1 MKSANAHRIQT
12 ITLNEI
18 AATYK
23 AIQAEMDR
31 LEEEL
36 RPLKTMLEE
45 AATASPDNLLDL
57 PGYQVRVSPTEREVF
72 SLKTARERMGEQIFK
87 PFIRICRFNT
97 LRVVDKKAA

>member
-1 MKSANAHRIQT
+1 MKNVNAYRIQS
-12 ITLNEI
+12 ISLNEV

-45 AATASPDNLLDL
+45 AATASPNSFLDL
-57 PGYQVRVSPTEREVF
+57 PGYQVRISPTEREVF
-72 SLKTARERMGEQIFK
+72 SLKTARERMGEQILK
-87 PFIRICRFNT
+87 PFIRISRFNT